1 MDRIEKD
8 FQNIFNVVTG
18 NTAKEEQFA
27 WVENAFATDSDF
39 AGGYK
44 DLWRARENLCRRFG
58 LAWEDADLELFMNGV
73 LKLEQDLARR
83 MFRCGVAYAEKRW
96 K

>member
-1 MDRIEKD
+1 MEKFCEDFERIYLK
-8 FQNIFNVVTG
+8 VTG
-18 NTAKEEQFA
+18 NLCGENDLS

-73 LKLEQDLARR
+73 LKLEQDLAWR